1 MAAGVF
7 SIAFPSDRVER
18 PCRKYKISTSAIALL
33 DGAIALNERAQMDE
47 ETAMGRSIN
56 LKIVSQTARRGSSS
70 ASRHRYEPADEEAR
84 EGSGLNIRSLRYLFD
99 GERINP
105 LQTPKSIGIEDGNAV
120 DAVMEQTGG
129 GPGGPDLN
137 AFSPPPLRAVR
148 RLTPMTKRL
157 KTYKAS
163 LPGEPVTFKDV
174 SRDAVTKP
182 WPAKFVAEQECK
194 EGFNKKCVCRN
205 RK

>member
-1 MAAGVF
+1 M
-7 SIAFPSDRVER
+7 SSP
-18 PCRKYKISTSAIALL
+18 TSAIALL
-33 DGAIALNERAQMDE
+33 DDAIALNERAQMDE
-47 ETAMGRSIN
+47 ETALGRSIN
-56 LKIVSQTARRGSSS
+56 LKVVSHGKAVFYKIKPN
-70 ASRHRYEPADEEAR
+70 AH
-84 EGSGLNIRSLRYLFD
+84 LNLLMKAHAHAQRQGINSLRFFFE
-99 GERINP
+99 GNRINKG
-105 LQTPKSIGIEDGNAV
+105 QTPIDLGMKDGDVV
-120 DAVMEQTGG
+120 DVLMELQGG
-129 GPGGPDLN
+129 GADLN

-163 LPGEPVTFKDV
+163 LPGEPVTFKYV
-174 SRDAVTKP
+174 SRNAVTKP